1 MRSTH
6 RALAM
11 LALGLALVGSTTAAA
26 FAAPAPPVT
35 TSDELAQRKAL
46 YQSELALNLQRR
58 GERQV
63 LATAA
68 APINISDELAQ
79 RKALYQSELGANLQ
93 RNARPDHPVVFAPI
107 VAQPAATGSGV
118 NVLATVL
125 LGLAAGLVGGAALI
139 AGWTAATRRRPHRTA
154 AAT

>member
-1 MRSTH
+1 MRSKH

-26 FAAPAPPVT
+26 FATPAPPVKS
-35 TSDELAQRKAL
+35 SDALAQRKAL
-46 YQSELALNLQRR
+46 YQSELALNLQH
-58 GERQV
+58 QV
-63 LATAA
+63 A
-68 APINISDELAQ
+68 APATIKASDELAQ

-93 RNARPDHPVVFAPI
+93 RNVRPDHPVVFAPI
-107 VAQPAATGSGV
+107 IARPAATATGV

-125 LGLAAGLVGGAALI
+125 LGLAAGLVGGAALV
-139 AGWTAATRRRPHRTA
+139 AGWAAATRRRPHRTA

>member
-26 FAAPAPPVT
+26 FAAPAPPAKT
-35 TSDELAQRKAL
+35 PDALAQRKAL

-63 LATAA
+63 A
-68 APINISDELAQ
+68 APAPIGTSDALAQ
-79 RKALYQSELGANLQ
+79 RKALYQSELALNLQ
-93 RNARPDHPVVFAPI
+93 RNARPDHPVVFAPVI
-107 VAQPAATGSGV
+107 AQPAATATGV

-125 LGLAAGLVGGAALI
+125 LGLAAGLVGGALV
-139 AGWTAATRRRPHRTA
+139 AGWAAATRRRPHRTA